1 MSCSPHVI
9 VQEPAAVPIGALPAM
24 GGRIR
29 AVVEACRPLVRH
41 LARLVQT
48 DGVSRPVGSARAQPA
63 ALDRAGRGS
72 VALVGAGPGDPE
84 LLTLR
89 AVRELENAD
98 VIVVDRLVGP
108 AILDLAHPGARRIDV
123 GKLPY
128 RTGAGGGNGARQQDI
143 NAILVREALA
153 GNRVVRLKGGDPF
166 VFGRAVE
173 EIEALEAAGIA
184 VTVVPGVTA
193 ALAAAASARLALTER
208 GKRRAFTILTGQAAD
223 GPAGHD
229 WATLVQGGQSLAIY
243 MGVAAG
249 PAIARRLL
257 AAGLDPATPVT
268 LVENASLGS
277 ERVHACS
284 VAALPDLLRTAC
296 IEGPAMLFV
305 GVAPLPYPHAR
316 PAEAGQGFDKQ
327 FEEAA

>member
-1 MSCSPHVI
+1 MSCSPQVV
-9 VQEPAAVPIGALPAM
+9 VQEHVAMGALPAF

-29 AVVEACRPLVRH
+29 AVLEACRQ
-41 LARLVQT
+41 LARLVQAG
-48 DGVSRPVGSARAQPA
+48 DLSRALAPAKAPVLAKDHAR
-63 ALDRAGRGS
+63 RGS
-72 VALVGAGPGDPE
+72 VVLVGAGPGDPE

-89 AVRELENAD
+89 ALRELENAD
-98 VIVVDRLVGP
+98 VIVTDRLVGP
-108 AILDLAHPGARRIDV
+108 AILDLARPDARRIDV

-128 RTGAGGGNGARQQDI
+128 RTGADGGNGARQQDI

-166 VFGRAVE
+166 VFGRAAE
-173 EIEALEAAGIA
+173 EIEALDAAGIA

-193 ALAAAASARLALTER
+193 ALAAAANARLALTER

-249 PAIARRLL
+249 PAIAGRLL
-257 AAGLDPATPVT
+257 EAGLDPATPVT
-268 LVENASLGS
+268 VVENASLTN
-277 ERVHACS
+277 ERVRGCRI
-284 VAALPDLLRTAC
+284 AALPELLRTAC
-296 IEGPAMLFV
+296 IGGPAMLFV
-305 GVAPLPYPHAR
+305 GVAPLPHPNAS
-316 PAEAGQGFDKQ
+316 PAEAGQGHDAQ
-327 FEEAA
+327 LEEAA

>member
-1 MSCSPHVI
+1 MSCSPQVI
-9 VQEPAAVPIGALPAM
+9 GSLPAF
-24 GGRIR
+24 GGRLR
-29 AVVEACRPLVRH
+29 AMLESFWS
-41 LARLVQT
+41 LARLVQA
-48 DGVSRPVGSARAQPA
+48 DGPSHPIAPARARVQA
-63 ALDRAGRGS
+63 QDCAGRGT
-72 VALVGAGPGDPE
+72 VVLVGAGPGDPE
-84 LLTLR
+84 LLTLI
-89 AVRELENAD
+89 ALRELENAD

-108 AILDLAHPGARRIDV
+108 AILDLARPGARRIDV

-128 RTGAGGGNGARQQDI
+128 QTGVGGGNGARQQDI
-143 NAILVREALA
+143 NAMLVREALA

-184 VTVVPGVTA
+184 VSVVPGVTA

-223 GPAGHD
+223 GEAGHD

-249 PAIARRLL
+249 PAIAARLL
-257 AAGLDPATPVT
+257 TAGLDPLTPAT

-277 ERVHACS
+277 ERVHGCS
-284 VAALPDLLRTAC
+284 IAALPDLLRTAS

-305 GVAPLPYPHAR
+305 GVAPLPHPIAS
-316 PAEAGQGFDKQ
+316 PADAGHRLDDQL
-327 FEEAA
+327 EEAA